1 MEIEDFDFDQDFL
14 EGTQMYTFV
23 DDDDDGLVD
32 ITDLNLPEPV
42 PAAAA
47 ARRDGGSKDPGAAAS
62 ATADAA
68 DQDDEGKG
76 NQLILMRLIYD
87 NAMHSIM
94 KSQ

>member
-47 ARRDGGSKDPGAAAS
+47 GLALHTLELQ
-62 ATADAA
+62 ATVYYWHHRPPHTAHTAV
-68 DQDDEGKG
+68 
-76 NQLILMRLIYD
+76 
-87 NAMHSIM
+87 NAENE
-94 KSQ
+94 